1 MNENVI
7 GALFILTGLAY
18 GSLSFDS
25 VYNSTL
31 GFLVEHDW
39 IRPPAPTK
47 LNQSAF
53 GRKPTII
60 LYSLGLVA
68 IGVYILIKLN

>member
-7 GALFILTGLAY
+7 GTLFILTGLAY
-18 GSLSFDS
+18 GSLVVDS
-25 VYNSTL
+25 VYNATL

-39 IRPPAPTK
+39 IKPPSPTK
-47 LNQSAF
+47 LSQGLF

-60 LYSLGLVA
+60 FYSLGLIA
-68 IGVYILIKLN
+68 IGIYILIKLP